1 MKILGLVGM
10 PKSGKGEAS
19 KILQADGWT
28 HISMSGVLRD
38 LMVAYTG
45 KKADELTR
53 AEMFQGGAYFRKRY
67 GVGYLA
73 QKSIERIEG
82 LSKIQQEKVIIDGI
96 RHPGEIQYIEKYKAK
111 HGDIKTRFIGVIADT
126 DKERDYEIR
135 LHRLREN
142 LQLRGEHFEN
152 TDTFDWT
159 DYIETDMPP
168 YGLMVEKC
176 LQIVSS
182 AKNGRILING
192 EGLSKENWH
201 TKVMNNVNDYWP
213 DESDFQARRK

>member
-45 KKADELTR
+45 KKAEELTR

-73 QKSIERIEG
+73 QKSIERLEG

-192 EGLSKENWH
+192 EGLSKENWY

>member
-38 LMVAYTG
+38 LIVTHTG
-45 KKADELTR
+45 KRAEELTR
-53 AEMFQGGAYFRKRY
+53 ADMFQGGAYFRKRY

-73 QKSIERIEG
+73 QKSIERIDA
-82 LSKIQQEKVIIDGI
+82 LPKQLQEKVIIDGI

-111 HGDIKTRFIGVIADT
+111 HGDIKTWFIGVIADK
-126 DKERDYEIR
+126 DKKRDYEIR
-135 LHRLREN
+135 LQRLLN
-142 LQLRGEHFEN
+142 DPQLRGEHFEN
-152 TDTFDWT
+152 ANTFEWT
-159 DYIETDMPP
+159 NYIETDMPP

-182 AKNGRILING
+182 TKNGRILVNG
-192 EGLSKENWH
+192 EGLPKESWH
-201 TKVMNNVNDYWP
+201 AKVRDNVNDYWP
-213 DESDFQARRK
+213 DESDFSARRK

>member
-19 KILQADGWT
+19 NILQAEGWT

-38 LMVAYTG
+38 LMVEYTG
-45 KKADELTR
+45 KKAEELTR

-73 QKSIERIEG
+73 QKSIERLER

-96 RHPGEIQYIEKYKAK
+96 RHPGEIQYIEKYKAI

-152 TDTFDWT
+152 IDTFDWT

-192 EGLSKENWH
+192 EGLSKENWY